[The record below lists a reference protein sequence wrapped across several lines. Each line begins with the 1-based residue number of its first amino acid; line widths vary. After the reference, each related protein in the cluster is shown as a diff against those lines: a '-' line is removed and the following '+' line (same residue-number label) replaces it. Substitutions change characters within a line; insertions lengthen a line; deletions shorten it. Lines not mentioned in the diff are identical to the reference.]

1 MIERLAEF
9 VAELDCRRPMIVTD
23 KGIRSAGHLDRVL
36 SILDAASLKAIVFDE
51 VKENPT
57 NACMLACKSVAE
69 SNHIDLLIGLG
80 GGSSIDT
87 AKGCNFLLTNGGQM
101 NDYHGYGKAEQPFLP
116 FVAIPTTSGTGSEC
130 QSYALVS
137 DDETHVKMACGDA
150 KALAKIALLDPN
162 LTRSMPLRVA
172 QLTGLDAL
180 AHAVE
185 TAVCLSRNPVSN
197 MNSMESFRL
206 IASAIESVVD
216 GSPSDDSRAS
226 MQLGAALAGLAIEN
240 SMLGAAHATANPLT
254 ALFDV
259 THGHAVALMLPHVVR
274 FNRAD
279 ATINEIYEKYE
290 SLVPWNAGEERKMES
305 WLERIIAKA
314 GLPSLTELGVKPA
327 DVESLSNAAE
337 QQWTG
342 RFNPRPVSSKD
353 FEGIYQSALGAVG
366 AGVQ

>member
-9 VAELDCRRPMIVTD
+9 VAELGGLRPMIVTE
-23 KGIRSAGHLDRVL
+23 KGIRMAGHLDRVL
-36 SILDAASLKAIVFDE
+36 SILEAAGLSATVFDE
-51 VKENPT
+51 VRENPT
-57 NACMLACKSVAE
+57 NACMVACKAIAE
-69 SNHIDLLIGLG
+69 EREIDLLIGLG

-87 AKGCNFLLTNGGQM
+87 AKGCNFLLTNGGRM
-101 NDYHGYGKAEQPFLP
+101 NDYHGYGKAKKPFLP
-116 FVAIPTTSGTGSEC
+116 FLAIPTTSGTGSEC

-137 DDETHVKMACGDA
+137 DDETHVKMACGDS
-150 KALAKIALLDPN
+150 KALAKLALLDPD
-162 LTRSMPLRVA
+162 LTRSMPLLVA

-180 AHAVE
+180 AHALE

-197 MNSMESFRL
+197 IYSMESFRL

-216 GSPSDDSRAS
+216 ARPEDDDRAN

-254 ALFDV
+254 ARFDV

-274 FNRAD
+274 FNRNDTA
-279 ATINEIYEKYE
+279 INEIYEKYE
-290 SLVPWNAGEERKMES
+290 ALVPVSSREERKMEF

-314 GLPSLTELGVKPA
+314 GLPTLVDLGVKVL
-327 DVESLSNAAE
+327 DVESLSEAAE

-342 RFNPRPVSSKD
+342 RFNPRSVSKKD
-353 FEGIYQSALGAVG
+353 FEEIYQSALGVVG
-366 AGVQ
+366 AGVT

>member
-1 MIERLAEF
+1 MIERLSEF
-9 VAELDCRRPMIVTD
+9 IAELGSSRPMIVTD
-23 KGIRSAGHLDRVL
+23 NGIRMAGHLHRVL
-36 SILDAASLKAIVFDE
+36 SILEAAGMSATVFDA

-57 NACMLACKSVAE
+57 NACMVACKEIAE
-69 SNHIDLLIGLG
+69 EREIDLLIGLG
-80 GGSSIDT
+80 GGSSMDT

-101 NDYHGYGKAEQPFLP
+101 NDYHGYGKAKNPFLP

-137 DDETHVKMACGDA
+137 DDETHVKMACGDSKASA
-150 KALAKIALLDPN
+150 KVALLDPD

-180 AHAVE
+180 AHALE

-197 MNSMESFRL
+197 IHSMESFRL

-216 GSPSDDSRAS
+216 AKPDDVDRAN

-240 SMLGAAHATANPLT
+240 SMLGAAHAMANPLT
-254 ALFDV
+254 ARFDV
-259 THGHAVALMLPHVVR
+259 THGHAVALLLPHVVR

-279 ATINEIYEKYE
+279 PAINEIYDKYE
-290 SLVPWNAGEERKMES
+290 ALVPGDSRGERKMEL

-314 GLPSLTELGVKPA
+314 GLPALVDLGVKA
-327 DVESLSNAAE
+327 SDVESLSEAAE

-342 RFNPRPVSSKD
+342 RFNPRPVSKKD
-353 FEGIYQSALGAVG
+353 FEEIYQSALGVVG
-366 AGVQ
+366 AGVT

>member
-1 MIERLAEF
+1 MIWRLAEF
-9 VAELDCRRPMIVTD
+9 VAELNCSRPMVVTD
-23 KGIRSAGHLDRVL
+23 QGIRSAGHLDCVL
-36 SILDAASLKAIVFDE
+36 SILDSAGLKATVFDE

-69 SNHIDLLIGLG
+69 LRNIDLLIGLG
-80 GGSSIDT
+80 GGSSMDT
-87 AKGCNFLLTNGGQM
+87 AKGCNLLLTNGGQM
-101 NDYHGYGKAEQPFLP
+101 NDYHGYGKAAEPFLP
-116 FVAIPTTSGTGSEC
+116 FLAIPTTSGTGSEC

-150 KALAKIALLDPN
+150 KALAKIALLDPD
-162 LTRSMPLRVA
+162 LTQSMPLRVA

-185 TAVCLSRNPVSN
+185 TAVCLSRNTVSN

-216 GSPSDDSRAS
+216 GSSSDESRAS

-254 ALFDV
+254 ARFDV

-274 FNRAD
+274 FNRVD
-279 ATINEIYEKYE
+279 STINEIYEKYE
-290 SLVPWNAGEERKMES
+290 TLVPWNAGEERKMES

-314 GLPSLTELGVKPA
+314 ELPSLTELGVKA
-327 DVESLSNAAE
+327 SDVESLAIDAE

-342 RFNPRPVSSKD
+342 RFNPRPVSIKD

-366 AGVQ
+366 AGV

>member
-9 VAELDCRRPMIVTD
+9 VAELDCSRPMIVTD

-36 SILDAASLKAIVFDE
+36 SILDAAGLKVIVFDE

-57 NACMLACKSVAE
+57 NACMAACKAVAE
-69 SNHIDLLIGLG
+69 EHYIDLLIGLG
-80 GGSSIDT
+80 GGSSMDT
-87 AKGCNFLLTNGGQM
+87 AKGCNFLLNNGGQM
-101 NDYHGYGKAEQPFLP
+101 NDYHGYGKAKEPFLP

-137 DDETHVKMACGDA
+137 DDATHVKMACGDF
-150 KALAKIALLDPN
+150 KALAKVALLDPD

-180 AHAVE
+180 AHALE

-197 MNSMESFRL
+197 IHSMESFRL

-216 GSPSDDSRAS
+216 GSADDESRAS

-240 SMLGAAHATANPLT
+240 SMLGATHATANPLT
-254 ALFDV
+254 ARFDV
-259 THGHAVALMLPHVVR
+259 THGHAVALTLPHVVR
-274 FNRAD
+274 FNRVD
-279 ATINEIYEKYE
+279 SEINEIYEKYE
-290 SLVPWNAGEERKMES
+290 ALVPWNSKEERKMES
-305 WLERIIAKA
+305 WLGRIIAKA
-314 GLPSLTELGVKPA
+314 GLPNLADLGVKGS
-327 DVESLSNAAE
+327 DVESLSEAAE

-342 RFNPRPVSSKD
+342 RFNPRPVSKKE
-353 FEGIYQSALGAVG
+353 FEEIYQSALGVVG
-366 AGVQ
+366 AGVL